1 MKKVLIVEDDKEIGG
16 LLLEGFSSQG
26 YKCHI
31 VGSLSEA
38 YTYLLSSSD
47 LSLII
52 LDLILPDGDGLEL
65 LKYLRSTL
73 KFKNLPV
80 IIISARGAELDRVLG
95 LELGADD
102 YVVKPFSLREVIIRA
117 NKILKRDLEPEKILT
132 YGPLKM
138 DKRKKTL
145 FLEEKLLTLTPTE
158 YKILEFLL
166 ENSERVVTREELIR
180 IIWPVQKEYY
190 SRVLDAYIC
199 RLRTKLGEY
208 GKIIE
213 TVRGFGYR
221 LIQV

>member
-1 MKKVLIVEDDKEIGG
+1 MEKILIVEDDKEIGK
-16 LLLEGFSSQG
+16 LLSEGFSSHG
-26 YKCHI
+26 YKCYI
-31 VGSLSEA
+31 VSSLSEA

-47 LSLII
+47 LSLVI

-65 LKYLRSTL
+65 LKYLRSTI

-80 IIISARGAELDRVLG
+80 IIISARGAELDRILG

-117 NKILKRDLEPEKILT
+117 KKILKRDLEPEKILS

-138 DKRKKTL
+138 DKKKKVIL
-145 FLEEKLLTLTPTE
+145 LEEKPLILTPTE
-158 YKILEFLL
+158 YKILEILI
-166 ENSERVVTREELIR
+166 ENSERVITREELIR
-180 IIWPVQKEYY
+180 IIWPVEKEYY

-199 RLRTKLGEY
+199 RLRTKLGKY

-221 LIQV
+221 LVQV

>member
-1 MKKVLIVEDDKEIGG
+1 MGKVLIVEDDKEIGK
-16 LLLEGFSSQG
+16 LLSESFSSQG
-26 YKCHI
+26 YKCHV

-52 LDLILPDGDGLEL
+52 LDLILPDGDGLGL

-73 KFKNLPV
+73 KFKNLPI
-80 IIISARGAELDRVLG
+80 IIISARGGELDRVLG

-102 YVVKPFSLREVIIRA
+102 YIVKPFSVREVIIRA
-117 NKILKRDLEPEKILT
+117 NRILKKDLEPKEILN
-132 YGPLKM
+132 YGPLKI
-138 DKRKKTL
+138 DKKKKVI
-145 FLEEKLLTLTPTE
+145 FLKEKPLTLTPTE

-166 ENSERVVTREELIR
+166 ENPERVVGREELIR
-180 IIWPVQKEYY
+180 IIWPVEKEYY

-221 LIQV
+221 LVQI

>member
-1 MKKVLIVEDDKEIGG
+1 MRKVLIVEDDKEIGK
-16 LLLEGFSSQG
+16 LLSESFISQG

-52 LDLILPDGDGLEL
+52 LDLILPDGDGLGL

-73 KFKNLPV
+73 KFKNLPI
-80 IIISARGAELDRVLG
+80 IIISARGGELDRVLG

-102 YVVKPFSLREVIIRA
+102 YIVKPFSLREVIIRA
-117 NKILKRDLEPEKILT
+117 NRILRRNLEPEKILN
-132 YGPLKM
+132 YGPLKI
-138 DKRKKTL
+138 DKKKKVI
-145 FLEEKLLTLTPTE
+145 FLKEKPLTLTPTE

-166 ENSERVVTREELIR
+166 ENPERVVGREELIR
-180 IIWPVQKEYY
+180 IIWPVEKEYY

-199 RLRTKLGEY
+199 RLRTKLGKY

-221 LIQV
+221 LVQI

>member
-1 MKKVLIVEDDKEIGG
+1 MEKILIVEDDKEIGKI
-16 LLLEGFSSQG
+16 LSEGFSSQG

-31 VGSLSEA
+31 VSSLSEA
-38 YTYLLSSSD
+38 YIYLLSSSD
-47 LSLII
+47 LSLVI

-80 IIISARGAELDRVLG
+80 IIISARGAELDRILG

-117 NKILKRDLEPEKILT
+117 NKILKRNLQPEEILN
-132 YGPLKM
+132 YGPLKV
-138 DKRKKTL
+138 DKKKKIIL
-145 FLEEKLLTLTPTE
+145 LEEKLLTLTPTE
-158 YKILEFLL
+158 YKILETLV
-166 ENSERVVTREELIR
+166 ENSERIITREELIR
-180 IIWPVQKEYY
+180 IIWPVEKEYY

-199 RLRTKLGEY
+199 RLRTKLGKY

-221 LIQV
+221 LAQI

>member
-1 MKKVLIVEDDKEIGG
+1 MKKILIVEDDKEIGKI
-16 LLLEGFSSQG
+16 LSEGFSSQG

-31 VGSLSEA
+31 VSSLSEA

-47 LSLII
+47 LSLVI

-80 IIISARGAELDRVLG
+80 IIISARGAELDRILG

-102 YVVKPFSLREVIIRA
+102 YVVKPFSLREVMIRA
-117 NKILKRDLEPEKILT
+117 NKILKRNSEPEKILN
-132 YGPLKM
+132 YGPLKV
-138 DKRKKTL
+138 DKKKKIIL
-145 FLEEKLLTLTPTE
+145 LEEKPLTLTPTE
-158 YKILEFLL
+158 YKILETLI
-166 ENSERVVTREELIR
+166 ENSERIITREELIR
-180 IIWPVQKEYY
+180 IIWPVEKEYY

-199 RLRTKLGEY
+199 RLRTKLGKY

-221 LIQV
+221 LAQV

>member
-1 MKKVLIVEDDKEIGG
+1 MKKILIVEDDKEIGKI
-16 LLLEGFSSQG
+16 LSEGFSSQG

-31 VGSLSEA
+31 VSSLSEA

-47 LSLII
+47 LSLVI

-80 IIISARGAELDRVLG
+80 IIISARGAELDRILG

-102 YVVKPFSLREVIIRA
+102 YVVKPFSLREVMIRA
-117 NKILKRDLEPEKILT
+117 NKILKRNSEPEKILN
-132 YGPLKM
+132 YGPLKV
-138 DKRKKTL
+138 DKKKRVIL
-145 FLEEKLLTLTPTE
+145 LEEKPLTLTPTE
-158 YKILEFLL
+158 YKILETLI
-166 ENSERVVTREELIR
+166 ENSERIITREELIR
-180 IIWPVQKEYY
+180 IIWPVEKEYY

-199 RLRTKLGEY
+199 RLRTKLGKY

-221 LIQV
+221 LAQV

>member
-1 MKKVLIVEDDKEIGG
+1 MGKVLIVEDDKEIGK
-16 LLLEGFSSQG
+16 LLSESFSSQG
-26 YKCHI
+26 YTCHI
-31 VGSLSEA
+31 VASLSEA

-52 LDLILPDGDGLEL
+52 LDLILPDGDGLGL

-73 KFKNLPV
+73 KFKNLPI
-80 IIISARGAELDRVLG
+80 IIISARGGELDRVLG

-102 YVVKPFSLREVIIRA
+102 YIVKPFSVKEVIIRA
-117 NKILKRDLEPEKILT
+117 NRILKRNLEPEKILN
-132 YGPLKM
+132 YGPLKI
-138 DKRKKTL
+138 DKKKKVI
-145 FLEEKLLTLTPTE
+145 FLKEKPLTLTPTE

-166 ENSERVVTREELIR
+166 ENPERVVGREELIR
-180 IIWPVQKEYY
+180 IIWPVEKEYY

-221 LIQV
+221 LIQI

>member
-1 MKKVLIVEDDKEIGG
+1 MEKILIVEDDKEIGKI
-16 LLLEGFSSQG
+16 LSEGFSSQG

-31 VGSLSEA
+31 VSSLSEA
-38 YTYLLSSSD
+38 YIYLLSSSD
-47 LSLII
+47 LSLVI

-73 KFKNLPV
+73 KFKKLPV
-80 IIISARGAELDRVLG
+80 IIISARGAELDRILG

-117 NKILKRDLEPEKILT
+117 NKILKRNLQPEEILN
-132 YGPLKM
+132 YGPLKV
-138 DKRKKTL
+138 DKKKKIIL
-145 FLEEKLLTLTPTE
+145 LEEKLLTLTPTE
-158 YKILEFLL
+158 YKILETLV
-166 ENSERVVTREELIR
+166 ENSERIITREELIR
-180 IIWPVQKEYY
+180 IIWPVEKEYY

-199 RLRTKLGEY
+199 RLRTKLGKY

-221 LIQV
+221 LAQI

>member
-1 MKKVLIVEDDKEIGG
+1 MKKILIVEDDKEIGKI
-16 LLLEGFSSQG
+16 LSEGFSSQG
-26 YKCHI
+26 YKCHT
-31 VGSLSEA
+31 VSSLSEA

-47 LSLII
+47 LSLVI

-80 IIISARGAELDRVLG
+80 IIISARGAELDRILG

-102 YVVKPFSLREVIIRA
+102 YVIKPFSLREVMIRA
-117 NKILKRDLEPEKILT
+117 NKILKRNLEPEKILN
-132 YGPLKM
+132 YGPLKV
-138 DKRKKTL
+138 DKKKRVIL
-145 FLEEKLLTLTPTE
+145 LEEKPLTLTPTE
-158 YKILEFLL
+158 YKILETLI
-166 ENSERVVTREELIR
+166 ENSERIITREELIR
-180 IIWPVQKEYY
+180 IIWPVEKEYY

-199 RLRTKLGEY
+199 RLRTKLGKY

-221 LIQV
+221 LAQV